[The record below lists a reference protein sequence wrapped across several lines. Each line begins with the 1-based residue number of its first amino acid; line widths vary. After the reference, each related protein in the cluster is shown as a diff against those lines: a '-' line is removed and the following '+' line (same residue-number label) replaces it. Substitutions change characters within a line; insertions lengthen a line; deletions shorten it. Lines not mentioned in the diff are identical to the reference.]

1 MGIYSISDLSE
12 LTGVKMHTL
21 RIWEKR
27 YGLLRPQRTD
37 SNIRVYAESDL
48 DTLKLVQK
56 LNHRGVR
63 ISRIAGMSQ
72 SEMELECSQ
81 IALDSTDLEIRLEQ
95 GLVTMDVTQ
104 MDSVLDT
111 SIRLHGFEASVMM
124 LFIPFLNK
132 VQVLWLSEVIE
143 EAHEACFLQL
153 LKRKTLR
160 EIDAMPHNCSG
171 PG

>member
-1 MGIYSISDLSE
+1 MDYFAHKGRIPIFACMQKVISIPLS
-12 LTGVKMHTL
+12 LFKNSIIG
-21 RIWEKR
+21 
-27 YGLLRPQRTD
+27 
-37 SNIRVYAESDL
+37 
-48 DTLKLVQK
+48 
-56 LNHRGVR
+56 GVR